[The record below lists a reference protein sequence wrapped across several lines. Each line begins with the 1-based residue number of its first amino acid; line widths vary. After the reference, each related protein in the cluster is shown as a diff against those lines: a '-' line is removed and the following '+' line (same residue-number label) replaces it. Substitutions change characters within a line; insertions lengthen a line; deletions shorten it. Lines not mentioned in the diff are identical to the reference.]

1 MTPKIF
7 PPKTLLLGLAL
18 VLLPTWVGSQPESEI
33 TRANQLYNQN
43 QFQEAADSYERAIVG
58 GRENGHLYFNLG
70 NAYFRMGNVAGA
82 VFNYA
87 RAQTLLPRDEDIKS
101 NLEYVL
107 RQTVDQLDGR
117 KPHALD
123 SMVFWVRDL
132 NLKEH
137 GTALLWINLAFWAAL
152 TVRLHHRTQTFQTA
166 AKVLLALLVLAL
178 ISTGVRWQLE
188 SGRSFGVIVPK
199 QIDVHSGWNTR
210 TAALF
215 QLHQGTLV
223 SLAREKEQWVELELP
238 DGKTGWTLMSNIA
251 R

>member
-1 MTPKIF
+1 MNARIFHPKILF
-7 PPKTLLLGLAL
+7 LGLAL
-18 VLLPTWVGSQPESEI
+18 VWLPTWAGSQPESKI
-33 TRANQLYNQN
+33 TRANQFYNQN
-43 QFQEAADSYERAIVG
+43 QFQEAADLYERAITG
-58 GRENGHLYFNLG
+58 GGNNGHLYFNLG
-70 NAYFRMGNVAGA
+70 NAYFRMDDVARA
-82 VFNYA
+82 VLNYA
-87 RAQTLLPRDEDIKS
+87 RAQTLLPRDEDIEA
-101 NLEYVL
+101 NLEYAL

-123 SMVFWVRDL
+123 SVVFWVRDL

-137 GTALLWINLAFWAAL
+137 GIALLWINLAFWLAL
-152 TVRLHHRTQTFQTA
+152 AVRLHYRTQILQTA
-166 AKVLLALLVLAL
+166 AKVLLTLLVLAWV
-178 ISTGVRWQLE
+178 STGVRWQLE
-188 SGRSFGVIVPK
+188 SGRSFGVIHPK

-238 DGKTGWTLMSNIA
+238 DGKTGWTLKSNIA

>member
-1 MTPKIF
+1 MSARNFYPKI
-7 PPKTLLLGLAL
+7 LLLGLAL
-18 VLLPTWVGSQPESEI
+18 VWLPAWAESQPESKI

-43 QFQEAADSYERAIVG
+43 QFQAAADLYERAIAG
-58 GRENGHLYFNLG
+58 GRNNGHLYFNLG
-70 NAYFRMGNVAGA
+70 NTYFRMDHVARA
-82 VFNYA
+82 VLNYA
-87 RAQTLLPRDEDIKS
+87 RAQTLLPRDEDIEA
-101 NLEYVL
+101 NLEYAL

-137 GTALLWINLAFWAAL
+137 GIALLWINLALWLAL
-152 TVRLHHRTQTFQTA
+152 TVRLHHRTQILHTA
-166 AKVLLALLVLAL
+166 AKVLLVLLVLAL
-178 ISTGVRWQLE
+178 VSTGVRWQLE
-188 SGRSFGVIVPK
+188 SGRSFGVVLPK

-223 SLAREKEQWVELELP
+223 SLARDKEQWVELELP
-238 DGKTGWTLMSNIA
+238 DGKTGWTLKSNIA
-251 R
+251 L